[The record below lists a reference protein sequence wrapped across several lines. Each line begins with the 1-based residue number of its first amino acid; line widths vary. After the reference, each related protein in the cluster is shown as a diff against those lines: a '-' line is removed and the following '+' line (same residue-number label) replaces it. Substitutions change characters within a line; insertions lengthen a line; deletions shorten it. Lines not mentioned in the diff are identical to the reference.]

1 MPELSSMPRITM
13 VVPSL
18 NAADTIAR
26 TLDSLIAQDYPNMQI
41 FVRDGLS
48 TDGTTDVIQSY
59 ADSIDDWVSE
69 KDKCQADALNK
80 GFAAGDGDLFGW
92 LCADDVLAPGALH
105 KMVVYL
111 QENPHY
117 DLVTG
122 GCTRNFNDDYEVIT
136 EPPDDFFE
144 RLDFTNTIEQPSS
157 LWRAEAHHRAGLL
170 DLTYKYA
177 FDWEFWCRL
186 KRTGSKFGRISDP
199 LSIYFFSNDNLTS
212 SGGTKIADEMYRVI
226 KEYGPYNGRISDI
239 YRFLYRS
246 FDLRGYYDDD
256 AELSIPE
263 WKRRIFH
270 GVLQLLYQ
278 RYDKDV
284 INAYNWNFASRQ
296 ERGLGWQ

>member
-1 MPELSSMPRITM
+1 
-13 VVPSL
+13 
-18 NAADTIAR
+18 
-26 TLDSLIAQDYPNMQI
+26 
-41 FVRDGLS
+41 
-48 TDGTTDVIQSY
+48 
-59 ADSIDDWVSE
+59 
-69 KDKCQADALNK
+69 
-80 GFAAGDGDLFGW
+80 
-92 LCADDVLAPGALH
+92 
-105 KMVVYL
+105 
-111 QENPHY
+111 
-117 DLVTG
+117 
-122 GCTRNFNDDYEVIT
+122 VIT